1 MAQVGVLAGAVHAG
15 ACRERRVHQNHGG
28 TERRQAVAQGFGVV
42 ASDGR
47 AGEEAGQEPGAGG
60 GDLVQVEGAGGAI
73 AERARGHHR
82 EHAGAGGGFE
92 HDIAGPDGGGLEG
105 GVGEWQRRRELL
117 QRDLFLGTPRLGGL
131 QGRDGLQ
138 HAKHGGGAAGTPARP
153 RGAWRGRNVG

>member
-1 MAQVGVLAGAVHAG
+1 MAQVGVLAGAANAG
-15 ACRERRVHQNHGG
+15 ACRERRVHQDHGG

-47 AGEEAGQEPGAGG
+47 AGEQAGQEPGAGG

-92 HDIAGPDGGGLEG
+92 HDIAGPNGGGLEG
-105 GVGEWQRRRELL
+105 GVGERQRRRELL
-117 QRDLFLGTPRLGGL
+117 
-131 QGRDGLQ
+131 
-138 HAKHGGGAAGTPARP
+138 
-153 RGAWRGRNVG
+153 